1 MRWLFLARAMPKSI
15 TLMLPSG
22 STMMFCGLMS
32 RWMISCLW
40 ATEAPGADLRVDLR
54 ATFLGSRA
62 PWLLMPLLKVGAA
75 QVLHDDVIG
84 VAVLAPI
91 VDAHDIGGGDRLLPG
106 PPA

>member
-40 ATEAPGADLRVDLR
+40 ATESAPQIWLAIW
-54 ATFLGSRA
+54 ATFLGSSA
-62 PWLLMPLLKVGAA
+62 PWLRMPLLRSV
-75 QVLHDDVIG
+75 
-84 VAVLAPI
+84 P
-91 VDAHDIGGGDRLLPG
+91 RRYSMTM
-106 PPA
+106 